1 MPKEE
6 HVVRVGEDFRLSYRV
21 WELDQDGARS
31 EPLIQSAQF
40 ALYGAGHADDAE
52 YLVLDV
58 AAEVDGN
65 EVSVLLTRGTGEG
78 EEFVNAG
85 TGVAGLYDARF
96 LVDLGEET
104 RKHLCLVEVR
114 EW

>member
-21 WELDQDGARS
+21 WELDRDGERS

-40 ALYGAGHADDAE
+40 ALYDASHADDAE
-52 YLVLDV
+52 YLVLD
-58 AAEVDGN
+58 ASAEVDGN

-78 EEFVNAG
+78 AEFVNGG
-85 TGVAGLYDARF
+85 TGVAGLYEGRF

-104 RKHLCLVEVR
+104 RKHYCLVEVKA
-114 EW
+114 W